1 MRKAFLFIFI
11 AAMLVSCATEQNIR
25 ADFEKEMKN
34 YHELIRWHQLEDASL
49 LASVSISGA
58 YKERLQAAK
67 NIVVVDYRVSN
78 INYSEKTKQA
88 EVAVQIDYYTHSS
101 PRMRSITDNQKWA
114 YEGKEGEGVWR
125 LTSLFPE
132 FP

>member
-34 YHELIRWHQLEDASL
+34 YHELIRWHQLEEASL
-49 LASVSISGA
+49 LASASISGA

-78 INYSEKTKQA
+78 INYSEETKQA